1 MQMSFAIKNELP
13 NGGTGMKRRYAAAI
27 WVICSLVL
35 LLTAS
40 GCSSNIVKWDDR
52 TIDLDLGGFPKYLSD
67 TKEIYINEKGEEE
80 IKEDCFIRE
89 YSMLPYRIGENT
101 RFEMHQYGINM
112 GMGRCYSEVY
122 YFDGE
127 KHRLIDSSGDLV
139 FSDFALCD
147 GERLCYLVSDGTL
160 RVLEKDGG
168 RRDYENAFDSNKI
181 TLSYHL
187 EQIKFYAEG
196 DTVFIE
202 QYGYFG
208 SGYDIKINDEEP
220 IVRSSVE
227 IEKSLPRT
235 ELSEEIY
242 EKSRWSDE
250 VCETF
255 AVEGIDEIPNYID
268 RIKKTRTSTETVFR
282 DGKQYNREEQVL
294 DEGGYLV
301 LDSVKCFSTGEEE
314 GYAVKAYRFECDDI
328 PAYYEVL
335 RYQDG
340 KMKLLDFSGDSVF
353 GGGFLCDGERLWY
366 IVNGNSRILNKD
378 GGRIDDDLL
387 KQRFD

>member
-1 MQMSFAIKNELP
+1 MKLFLQEGVFMRHGFAGLIS
-13 NGGTGMKRRYAAAI
+13 G
-27 WVICSLVL
+27 ICLFAL
-35 LLTAS
+35 LFSGS
-40 GCSSNIVKWDDR
+40 GCSSDR
-52 TIDLDLGGFPKYLSD
+52 LEWNDKTVNLNFAEFPKFLSD

-80 IKEDCFIRE
+80 IEEDCFIRE
-89 YSMLPYRIGENT
+89 YSMLPYRTGENS
-101 RFEMHQYGINM
+101 RFEMHQYEINM

-168 RRDYENAFDSNKI
+168 RRDYQDAFDSNKI

-196 DTVFIE
+196 DTAFIE

-255 AVEGIDEIPNYID
+255 AVEGIDEIPKYID
-268 RIKKTRTSTETVFR
+268 RIKKTRISTETVFR
-282 DGKQYNREEQVL
+282 DGKQYNREEQVME
-294 DEGGYLV
+294 EGGYLV

-314 GYAVKAYRFECDDI
+314 GYAVKAYRFERDDI

-353 GGGFLCDGERLWY
+353 GGGFFCDGERLWY
-366 IVNGNSRILNKD
+366 IVDGNSRILNKD

-387 KQRFD
+387 KQSFD